1 MTIQSIDIV
10 FELSIQH
17 NTVKATSKS
26 SVCVA
31 PSEAG
36 ESTELRATAAS
47 SVNTVISSHYKD
59 SLSATRALKQ
69 QQASVV
75 SYPVG
80 VVPVSTT
87 VKSAAEFPLNS
98 HRAVFSYSIKSKRET
113 KRFLEGRDY

>member
-1 MTIQSIDIV
+1 M
-10 FELSIQH
+10 SIQH

-26 SVCVA
+26 SVCVT
-31 PSEAG
+31 PRSEAG
-36 ESTELRATAAS
+36 ESTELRRATAAS

-87 VKSAAEFPLNS
+87 EKSAAEFPSCCIFHTALKAREKRNDF
-98 HRAVFSYSIKSKRET
+98 AKEITTSK
-113 KRFLEGRDY
+113 KLVI

>member
-1 MTIQSIDIV
+1 M
-10 FELSIQH
+10 SIQH

-87 VKSAAEFPLNS
+87 EKSAAEFPSCCIFHTALKAREKRNDF
-98 HRAVFSYSIKSKRET
+98 AKEITTSK
-113 KRFLEGRDY
+113 KLVI

>member
-1 MTIQSIDIV
+1 M
-10 FELSIQH
+10 SIQH

-26 SVCVA
+26 SVCVT
-31 PSEAG
+31 PRSEAG
-36 ESTELRATAAS
+36 ESTELRRATAAS

>member
-1 MTIQSIDIV
+1 V

-59 SLSATRALKQ
+59 SLSATRALNQ
-69 QQASVV
+69 QQASAVTVSSVV
-75 SYPVG
+75 

-87 VKSAAEFPLNS
+87 GKSAAEFPLNS
-98 HRAVFSYSIKSKRET
+98 TIALYFSYSIKSKRET
-113 KRFLEGRDY
+113 KRFREGNHF